1 MHFSAGIYCLLHAKH
16 WSRCMED
23 SHKWAELIFY
33 LGEQT
38 INQHFR
44 EWGIV
49 RAVYRLNGTEELEDY
64 FQVALALEMNRV

>member
-1 MHFSAGIYCLLHAKH
+1 
-16 WSRCMED
+16 MED